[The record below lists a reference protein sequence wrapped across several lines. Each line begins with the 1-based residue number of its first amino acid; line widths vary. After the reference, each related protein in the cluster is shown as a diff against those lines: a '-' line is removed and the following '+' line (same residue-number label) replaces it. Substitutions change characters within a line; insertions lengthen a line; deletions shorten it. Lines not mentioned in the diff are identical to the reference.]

1 VNLPAGRAC
10 AYEEDRRHADVPM
23 PVTLRASQA
32 LTLLHEFALA
42 QVQDGEPDL
51 SARQIAVLLTVY
63 LEAPPH
69 TVRGLAGKLGVG
81 KPVITRALDTM
92 GRTGL
97 LARRRDEGDRRNV
110 IVERTAAGARY
121 VERLATVIAT
131 AIEELAP

>member
-1 VNLPAGRAC
+1 
-10 AYEEDRRHADVPM
+10 M

-69 TVRGLAGKLGVG
+69 TVRGLAAKLGVG

-92 GRTGL
+92 GRIGL
-97 LARRRDEGDRRNV
+97 LARRRDDRDRRNV
-110 IVERTAAGARY
+110 IVDRTDAGVRY
-121 VERLATVIAT
+121 VERLAALIAATV
-131 AIEELAP
+131 EELTP